1 MLKRREKI
9 ARGDGGQ
16 NSVDVSDSIQRSA
29 ATVFKK
35 TGKVISLYHRK
46 FG

>member
-1 MLKRREKI
+1 MEAKI
-9 ARGDGGQ
+9 LLMQ
-16 NSVDVSDSIQRSA
+16 SDSIQRSA
-29 ATVFKK
+29 ATDFKK